1 MQSALY
7 EGWLRHRRFAPK
19 VHDFRYRLS
28 MLWLDL
34 DEIET
39 VFRGRWLWSTRAT
52 SVVCWRREDHLGD
65 PQTPLIE
72 AVRDEVE
79 RQSGRRP
86 GGPVR
91 LLTHPRYFGYG
102 FNPVSF
108 YYCYGTDGQSLE
120 AIVAEV
126 TNTPWGERHVYALPM
141 ERSLGGSRRPDFRF
155 RKAMHVSPFLPMDL
169 EYRCRLTPPGDRL
182 TVHMED
188 LQEDRTL
195 LDATLVLERREISGI
210 SLARALVRYPFM
222 TGQVIVDIHWQAL
235 RLWLKGIPI
244 FDHPA
249 KTPTEKER
257 VA

>member
-1 MQSALY
+1 
-7 EGWLRHRRFAPK
+7 
-19 VHDFRYRLS
+19 

-39 VFRGRWLWSTRAT
+39 VFHGRWLWSTRAT

-79 RQSGRRP
+79 QQSGRRP

-155 RKAMHVSPFLPMDL
+155 RKAMYVSPFLPMDL